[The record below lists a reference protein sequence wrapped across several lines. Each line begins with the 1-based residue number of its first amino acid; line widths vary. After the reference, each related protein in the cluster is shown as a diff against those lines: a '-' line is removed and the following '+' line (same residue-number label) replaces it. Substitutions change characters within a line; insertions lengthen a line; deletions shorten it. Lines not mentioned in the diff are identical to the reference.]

1 MGGKWLAMPGIFP
14 YFPHMKLTRNTVPVY
29 FLLIGAFFLFTHFA
43 VESKEGATSPAAPE
57 GYNLALREVIHALLL
72 KQQDSTTTIP
82 PIIEL
87 GEGRYSLR
95 MESIVK
101 YGLIKAEADRVF
113 ARHQMPLTYRLAVHD
128 CATHK
133 LILGYLATPDSLSD
147 TFPCEG
153 RVESL
158 SCSVLIFTLGEE
170 HMPQKSSFPLSLA
183 GGIGMFLLAI
193 GFVVFEK
200 RKVIEAVFSKEE
212 KPSTSSQF
220 LREKRQLTIGSHTHQ
235 LTEQETKLLAYL
247 YDHPN
252 EDLARKQI
260 LGNVWESGDVMITRT
275 LDVFISRLRK
285 MLEADPY
292 INIIT
297 VRGHGYRME
306 RPA

>member
-1 MGGKWLAMPGIFP
+1 MKGIFP
-14 YFPHMKLTRNTVPVY
+14 YFSSMKLKRNTVPVY

-43 VESKEGATSPAAPE
+43 VESKEVAASPRESE
-57 GYNLALREVIHALLL
+57 GYNLAVREVMHALLL
-72 KQQDSTTTIP
+72 KQQDSTTHIP
-82 PIIEL
+82 PVIAL
-87 GEGRYSLR
+87 GDGKYSIR
-95 MESIVK
+95 MESVLD
-101 YGLIKAEADRVF
+101 YSLIKAEADRVF
-113 ARHQMPLTYRLAVHD
+113 KRHQMPLTYRLAVQN
-128 CATHK
+128 CATHE

-153 RVESL
+153 RVEPL

-170 HMPQKSSFPLSLA
+170 NMPQKSSFPLSLA
-183 GGIGMFLLAI
+183 GGIGMFILAI

-200 RKVIEAVFSKEE
+200 RKTIEAVFSKEG
-212 KPSTSSQF
+212 KPSTTSLF
-220 LREKRQLTIGSHTHQ
+220 FREKRQLTIGTHIHQ

-285 MLEADPY
+285 MLEADPQ

-306 RPA
+306 RPV

>member
-1 MGGKWLAMPGIFP
+1 MPGIFP
-14 YFPHMKLTRNTVPVY
+14 YFSTMKLKRNTVPVY

-43 VESKEGATSPAAPE
+43 VESKEVAASPRESE
-57 GYNLALREVIHALLL
+57 GYNLAVREVMHALLL
-72 KQQDSTTTIP
+72 KQQDSTTQIP
-82 PIIEL
+82 PVIAL
-87 GEGRYSLR
+87 GDGKYSIR
-95 MESIVK
+95 MESVLD
-101 YGLIKAEADRVF
+101 YSLIKAEADRVF
-113 ARHQMPLTYRLAVHD
+113 KRHKMPPTYRLAVQN
-128 CATHK
+128 CATHE

-153 RVESL
+153 RVEPL
-158 SCSVLIFTLGEE
+158 SCSVLIFTLGKEQI
-170 HMPQKSSFPLSLA
+170 PQKSSFPLSLA

-200 RKVIEAVFSKEE
+200 RKAIEAVFSKEG
-212 KPSTSSQF
+212 KPSTRSHFS
-220 LREKRQLTIGSHTHQ
+220 REKRQLTIGTHTHQ
-235 LTEQETKLLAYL
+235 LTDQETKLLAYL

-252 EDLARKQI
+252 QDLARKQI

-285 MLEADPY
+285 MLEADPH

-306 RPA
+306 RPV